1 MSEFNLHTE
10 RVGRTLVL
18 GGDAQNPSLGSSER
32 VD

>member
-18 GGDAQNPSLGSSER
+18 GGDAQNPLTW
-32 VD
+32 